1 MRTLAVVF
9 VALIAALQYPMW
21 LGKGGWLQVREFDRQ
36 VVAQRAVNAGL
47 KQRNDALDAEVR
59 DLKTGYEAIEER
71 ARSELGMIRQ
81 DEVFFQ
87 LQEARTVP
95 AAPPRRGAP
104 GAEPPPAPLANGAVV
119 LRITSRSNP
128 RLREVARLLA
138 SARDRRKAGK
148 CVLEGE
154 HLIAVHAE
162 RRGAPEVL
170 VVADDCLGRPGVAA
184 LARTLCRADA
194 GRSRAA
200 VRRARDAAGRRR
212 HPGAGRRAAR
222 RRPRRRRASA
232 CCSKTSRI
240 PATSARCCARPPRPA
255 SAQVLLSRD
264 CAFAWSPKV
273 LRAAQGAHFHV
284 ELHEDVDL
292 LDWSAAF
299 VATGGSLVATVAG
312 GGVSLY
318 DAALGGRVALAV
330 GNEGA
335 GLSPALVS
343 MASERVTIPMPGGT
357 ESLNAAAAAAVC
369 LFECVRQ
376 RR

>member
-1 MRTLAVVF
+1 
-9 VALIAALQYPMW
+9 
-21 LGKGGWLQVREFDRQ
+21 
-36 VVAQRAVNAGL
+36 
-47 KQRNDALDAEVR
+47 
-59 DLKTGYEAIEER
+59 
-71 ARSELGMIRQ
+71 
-81 DEVFFQ
+81 
-87 LQEARTVP
+87 
-95 AAPPRRGAP
+95 
-104 GAEPPPAPLANGAVV
+104 V

-154 HLIAVHAE
+154 HLIGVYAE
-162 RRGAPEVL
+162 RRGLPEVL

-184 LARTLCRADA
+184 LAARFAERALVVPASLFAELATLPA
-194 GRSRAA
+194 GVGILALIAAPRAA
-200 VRRARDAAGRRR
+200 SSAPADFCLLLEDVQDPGNVGSMLRSAAAAGV
-212 HPGAGRRAAR
+212 
-222 RRPRRRRASA
+222 
-232 CCSKTSRI
+232 
-240 PATSARCCARPPRPA
+240 
-255 SAQVLLSRD
+255 AQVLLSRG

-292 LDWSAAF
+292 LDWGATF
-299 VATGGSLVATVAG
+299 VATGGSLVASVASG
-312 GGVSLY
+312 GASLY
-318 DAALGGRVALAV
+318 ETALAGPVALAI

-335 GLSPALVS
+335 GLSAALVS
-343 MASERVTIPMPGGT
+343 LASHRVTIPMPGGT